1 MNIQGI
7 IPALV
12 TPFNEDHS
20 VNYSALR
27 ALVNRLI
34 DNGVGGFYVCGSTA
48 ECFLLSDAERMKVME
63 VVTEETNGRVP
74 VIAHVGNISTATAVE
89 YAKHAASCGVSAV
102 SSVPPF
108 YYKFGLEEIGD
119 YYASISDAVDLPL
132 IVYSIPAFSGVA
144 VTADNLDK
152 ITGRCNAAG
161 LKYTSYDLF
170 ELEKIHRKY
179 PDLKLYNGHDEVF
192 VNALPI
198 GLTGAI
204 GSTFNIMPHRYMSI
218 KKAFEAGDM
227 EKASALQAETN
238 EFIQTLISTGVNQGV
253 KYLLTKSGIPCGDC
267 RPPFGTLDD
276 SKKALLDSF
285 YERVLEPTL

>member
-1 MNIQGI
+1 MKIRGI

-12 TPFNEDHS
+12 TPFNEDWS

-34 DNGVGGFYVCGSTA
+34 KNGAGGFYVCGSTA

-74 VIAHVGNISTATAVE
+74 VIAHVGNISTATAVQ

-108 YYKFGLEEIGD
+108 YYKFSLEEIGD
-119 YYASISDAVDLPL
+119 YYAGISDAVDLPL

-144 VTADNLDK
+144 VTADNLEQ

-179 PDLKLYNGHDEVF
+179 PDLKLYNGHDEVY

-198 GLTGAI
+198 GLAGAI
-204 GSTFNIMPHRYMSI
+204 GSTFNVMPHRYISI
-218 KKAFEAGDM
+218 KNAYERGDM
-227 EKASALQAETN
+227 NKASVLQAETN
-238 EFIQTLISTGVNQGV
+238 ELIQTLINTGVNAGI

-267 RPPFGTLDD
+267 RPPFAKLDE
-276 SKKALLDSF
+276 SKRKLLDEI
-285 YERVLEPTL
+285 YDRVFETTL

>member
-1 MNIQGI
+1 MKIRGI

-12 TPFNEDHS
+12 TPFNEDWS
-20 VNYSALR
+20 VNHSALR

-34 DNGVGGFYVCGSTA
+34 ENGAGGFYVCGSTA

-74 VIAHVGNISTATAVE
+74 VIAHVGNISTATAVQ

-108 YYKFGLEEIGD
+108 YYKFSLEEIGD
-119 YYASISDAVDLPL
+119 YYAGISDAVDLPL

-144 VTADNLDK
+144 VTADNLEQ

-179 PDLKLYNGHDEVF
+179 PDLKLYNGHDEVY

-198 GLTGAI
+198 GLAGAI
-204 GSTFNIMPHRYMSI
+204 GSTFNVMPHRYISI
-218 KKAFEAGDM
+218 KNAYERGDM
-227 EKASALQAETN
+227 NKASVLQAETN
-238 EFIQTLISTGVNQGV
+238 ELIQTLINTGVNAGI
-253 KYLLTKSGIPCGDC
+253 KYLLTKSGIPCGNC
-267 RPPFGTLDD
+267 RPPFAKLDE
-276 SKKALLDSF
+276 SKRKLLDEI
-285 YERVLEPTL
+285 YDRVFETTL

>member
-1 MNIQGI
+1 MKIRGI

-12 TPFNEDHS
+12 TPFNEDWS
-20 VNYSALR
+20 VNHSALR

-34 DNGVGGFYVCGSTA
+34 ENGAGGFYVCGSTA

-74 VIAHVGNISTATAVE
+74 VIAHVGNISTATAVQ

-108 YYKFGLEEIGD
+108 YYKFSLEEIGD
-119 YYASISDAVDLPL
+119 YYAGISDAVDLPL

-144 VTADNLDK
+144 VTADNLEQ

-179 PDLKLYNGHDEVF
+179 PDLKLYNGHDEVY

-198 GLTGAI
+198 GLAGAI
-204 GSTFNIMPHRYMSI
+204 GSTFNVMPHRYISI
-218 KKAFEAGDM
+218 KNAYERGDM
-227 EKASALQAETN
+227 NKASVLQAETN
-238 EFIQTLISTGVNQGV
+238 ELIQTLINTGVNAGI

-267 RPPFGTLDD
+267 RPPFAKLDE
-276 SKKALLDSF
+276 SKRKLLDEI
-285 YERVLEPTL
+285 YDRVFETTL

>member
-1 MNIQGI
+1 MKIQGI

-12 TPFNEDHS
+12 TPFNEDWS

-34 DNGVGGFYVCGSTA
+34 ENGAGGFYVCGSTA

-74 VIAHVGNISTATAVE
+74 VIAHVGNISTATAVQ

-108 YYKFGLEEIGD
+108 YYKFSLEEIGD
-119 YYASISDAVDLPL
+119 YYAGISDAVDLPL

-144 VTADNLDK
+144 VTADNLEQ

-179 PDLKLYNGHDEVF
+179 PDLKLYNGHDEVY

-204 GSTFNIMPHRYMSI
+204 GSTFNVMPHRYISI
-218 KKAFEAGDM
+218 KNAYESGDM
-227 EKASALQAETN
+227 NKASVLQAETN
-238 EFIQTLISTGVNQGV
+238 ELIQILINTGVNAGI

-267 RPPFGTLDD
+267 RPPFAKLDE
-276 SKKALLDSF
+276 SKRKLLDEI
-285 YERVLEPTL
+285 YDRVFETTL

>member
-1 MNIQGI
+1 MKIQGI

-12 TPFNEDHS
+12 TPFNEDWS

-34 DNGVGGFYVCGSTA
+34 ENGAGGFYVCGSTA

-74 VIAHVGNISTATAVE
+74 VIAHVGNISTATAVQ

-108 YYKFGLEEIGD
+108 YYKFSLEEIGD
-119 YYASISDAVDLPL
+119 YYAGISDAVDLPL

-144 VTADNLDK
+144 VTADNLEQ

-179 PDLKLYNGHDEVF
+179 PDLKLYNGHDEVY

-204 GSTFNIMPHRYMSI
+204 GSTFNVMPHRYISI
-218 KKAFEAGDM
+218 KNAYESGDM
-227 EKASALQAETN
+227 NKASILQAETN
-238 EFIQTLISTGVNQGV
+238 ELIQTLINTGVNAGI

-267 RPPFGTLDD
+267 RPPFAKLDE
-276 SKKALLDSF
+276 SKRKLLDEI
-285 YERVLEPTL
+285 YDRVFETIL

>member
-1 MNIQGI
+1 MKIRGI

-12 TPFNEDHS
+12 TPFNEDWS

-34 DNGVGGFYVCGSTA
+34 ENGAGGFYVCGSTA

-74 VIAHVGNISTATAVE
+74 VIAHVGNISTATAVQ

-108 YYKFGLEEIGD
+108 YYKFSLEEIGD
-119 YYASISDAVDLPL
+119 YYAGISDAVDLPL

-144 VTADNLDK
+144 VTADNLEQ

-179 PDLKLYNGHDEVF
+179 PDLKLYNGHDEVY

-198 GLTGAI
+198 GLAGAI
-204 GSTFNIMPHRYMSI
+204 GSTFNVMPHRYISI
-218 KKAFEAGDM
+218 KNAYERGDM
-227 EKASALQAETN
+227 NKASVLQAETN
-238 EFIQTLISTGVNQGV
+238 ELIQTLINTGVNAGI

-267 RPPFGTLDD
+267 RPPFAKLDE
-276 SKKALLDSF
+276 SKRKLLDEI
-285 YERVLEPTL
+285 YDRVFETRL

>member
-1 MNIQGI
+1 MKIRGI

-12 TPFNEDHS
+12 TPFNEDWS
-20 VNYSALR
+20 VNHSALR

-34 DNGVGGFYVCGSTA
+34 ENGAGGFYVCGSTA

-74 VIAHVGNISTATAVE
+74 VIAHVGNISTATAVQ

-108 YYKFGLEEIGD
+108 YYKFSLEEIGD
-119 YYASISDAVDLPL
+119 YYAGISDAVDLPL

-144 VTADNLDK
+144 VTADNLEQ

-179 PDLKLYNGHDEVF
+179 PDLKLYNGHDEVY

-198 GLTGAI
+198 GLAGAI
-204 GSTFNIMPHRYMSI
+204 GSTFNVMPHRYISI
-218 KKAFEAGDM
+218 KNAYERGDVN
-227 EKASALQAETN
+227 KASVLQAETN
-238 EFIQTLISTGVNQGV
+238 ELIQTLINTGVNAGI

-267 RPPFGTLDD
+267 RPPFAKLDE
-276 SKKALLDSF
+276 SKRKLLDEI
-285 YERVLEPTL
+285 YDRVFETTL